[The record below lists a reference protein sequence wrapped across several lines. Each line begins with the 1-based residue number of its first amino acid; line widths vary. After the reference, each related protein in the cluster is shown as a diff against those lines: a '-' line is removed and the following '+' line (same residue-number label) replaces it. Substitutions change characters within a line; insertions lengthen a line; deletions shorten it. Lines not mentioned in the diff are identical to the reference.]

1 MKKIYYTAIPIVL
14 AIQTQAQNITLD
26 NLEATFL
33 QKNYALIANKFN
45 VDRIDAEIIQEKL
58 WQNPT
63 LSISEVNL
71 WKTYNVEEQPYL
83 FGKYG
88 KNQQISV
95 ELEQLI
101 ETAGKRKKRVAIK
114 ELEKNSALFE
124 YEELLRE
131 LKKELRQTYFSLARI
146 QSEKKELQNSVD
158 LFEHMMTQYQ
168 RQADLKNV
176 PKADF
181 YRLQTEL
188 IGLQKDQ
195 IELENQ
201 EIEYINK
208 LRLLTQNSD
217 LNVNEIDFSR
227 FNSHSKSIPFN
238 AKQLAKEQNIALKKQ
253 ENEINLAEKQLILEK
268 AQRTPDLAFQ
278 VNYDRGGNIMRDFVG
293 VGVSIDLPI
302 FNTNK
307 GNIKASEIVLNQQQ
321 ITKNALHS
329 ELDISIDRLQNQI
342 NQLDKALIQWKKLNN
357 QEQLTMIDNYKKHL
371 QNKQITL
378 LEFIDFTQAYR
389 ESQKAYLDLLE
400 NYQNTFEE
408 LNYIVGQD
416 L

>member
-1 MKKIYYTAIPIVL
+1 MKKIYYTAIPIIF
-14 AIQTQAQNITLD
+14 AMQTQAQNVTLD
-26 NLEATFL
+26 NLEAAFL

-158 LFEHMMTQYQ
+158 LFEQMMTQYQ
-168 RQADLKNV
+168 RQYDL
-176 PKADF
+176 
-181 YRLQTEL
+181 
-188 IGLQKDQ
+188 
-195 IELENQ
+195 
-201 EIEYINK
+201 
-208 LRLLTQNSD
+208 
-217 LNVNEIDFSR
+217 
-227 FNSHSKSIPFN
+227 
-238 AKQLAKEQNIALKKQ
+238 
-253 ENEINLAEKQLILEK
+253 
-268 AQRTPDLAFQ
+268 
-278 VNYDRGGNIMRDFVG
+278 
-293 VGVSIDLPI
+293 
-302 FNTNK
+302 
-307 GNIKASEIVLNQQQ
+307 
-321 ITKNALHS
+321 
-329 ELDISIDRLQNQI
+329 
-342 NQLDKALIQWKKLNN
+342 
-357 QEQLTMIDNYKKHL
+357 
-371 QNKQITL
+371 
-378 LEFIDFTQAYR
+378 
-389 ESQKAYLDLLE
+389 
-400 NYQNTFEE
+400 
-408 LNYIVGQD
+408 
-416 L
+416 

>member
-1 MKKIYYTAIPIVL
+1 VKKIYYTVIPIVL
-14 AIQTQAQNITLD
+14 AIQTQAQNVTLD
-26 NLEATFL
+26 NLEAAFL

-158 LFEHMMTQYQ
+158 LFEQMMTQYQ

-329 ELDISIDRLQNQI
+329 ELDISIDQLQNQI
-342 NQLDKALIQWKKLNN
+342 SQLDKALIQWKKLNN

>member
-1 MKKIYYTAIPIVL
+1 M
-14 AIQTQAQNITLD
+14 D
-26 NLEATFL
+26 NLEAAFL

-158 LFEHMMTQYQ
+158 LFVQMITQYQ

-217 LNVNEIDFSR
+217 LNVDEIDFSR

-307 GNIKASEIVLNQQQ
+307 GTIKASEIVLNQQQ
-321 ITKNALHS
+321 ITKNALNS

-389 ESQKAYLDLLE
+389 ESQQAYFDLLE

>member
-26 NLEATFL
+26 NLEAAFL

-158 LFEHMMTQYQ
+158 LFEQMMTQYQ

-217 LNVNEIDFSR
+217 LNVDEIDFSR

-238 AKQLAKEQNIALKKQ
+238 ANQLAKEQNIALKKQ

-321 ITKNALHS
+321 ITKNALYS

-342 NQLDKALIQWKKLNN
+342 SQLDKALIQWGKLNN

>member
-1 MKKIYYTAIPIVL
+1 MKKIYYTAIPIIF
-14 AIQTQAQNITLD
+14 AMQTQAQNVTLD
-26 NLEATFL
+26 NLEAAFL

-45 VDRIDAEIIQEKL
+45 VDRVDAEIIQEKL

-63 LSISEVNL
+63 LSISEINL

-158 LFEHMMTQYQ
+158 LFEQMITQYQ

-342 NQLDKALIQWKKLNN
+342 SQLDKALIQWKKLNN

>member
-1 MKKIYYTAIPIVL
+1 VKKIYYTAIPIVL

-71 WKTYNVEEQPYL
+71 WKTYHVEEQPNL
-83 FGKYG
+83 FGKFG

-131 LKKELRQTYFSLARI
+131 LKRELRQTYFSLARI

-268 AQRTPDLAFQ
+268 AQRTPDLTFQ
-278 VNYDRGGNIMRDFVG
+278 MNYDRGGNIMRDFVG

>member
-1 MKKIYYTAIPIVL
+1 MKKIYYTAIPIIF
-14 AIQTQAQNITLD
+14 AMQTQAQNVTLD
-26 NLEATFL
+26 NLEAAFL

-45 VDRIDAEIIQEKL
+45 ADRVDAEIIQEKL

-83 FGKYG
+83 IGKYG

-158 LFEHMMTQYQ
+158 LFEQMMTQYQ

-342 NQLDKALIQWKKLNN
+342 SQLDKALIQWKKLNN

>member
-1 MKKIYYTAIPIVL
+1 MNKIYYTAIPIVL

-26 NLEATFL
+26 NLEAAFL

-45 VDRIDAEIIQEKL
+45 VDKIDAEIIQEKL

-158 LFEHMMTQYQ
+158 LFEQMMTQYQ

-278 VNYDRGGNIMRDFVG
+278 VIYDRGGNIMRDFVG

-307 GNIKASEIVLNQQQ
+307 GNIKASEIVLNQQK
-321 ITKNALHS
+321 ITKNALNS

-342 NQLDKALIQWKKLNN
+342 SQLDKALIQWKKLNN

>member
-26 NLEATFL
+26 NLEAAFL

-114 ELEKNSALFE
+114 ELEKSSALFE

-158 LFEHMMTQYQ
+158 LFEQMMTQYQ

-188 IGLQKDQ
+188 IDLQKDQ

-278 VNYDRGGNIMRDFVG
+278 VNYDRGGNIMRDFIG

-307 GNIKASEIVLNQQQ
+307 GNIKASEILLNQQQ

-342 NQLDKALIQWKKLNN
+342 SQLDKALIQWKKLNN

-389 ESQKAYLDLLE
+389 ESQQAYFDLLE

>member
-1 MKKIYYTAIPIVL
+1 MKKIYYTAIPIIF
-14 AIQTQAQNITLD
+14 AMQTQAQNVTLD
-26 NLEATFL
+26 NLEAAFL

-158 LFEHMMTQYQ
+158 LFEQMMTQYQ

-342 NQLDKALIQWKKLNN
+342 SQLDKALIQWKKLNN

>member
-1 MKKIYYTAIPIVL
+1 MKKIYYTAIPIIF
-14 AIQTQAQNITLD
+14 AMQTQAQNVTLD
-26 NLEATFL
+26 NLEAAFL

-146 QSEKKELQNSVD
+146 QSEKKELQNSID
-158 LFEHMMTQYQ
+158 LFEQMITQYQ

-329 ELDISIDRLQNQI
+329 ELDISIDRIQNQI
-342 NQLDKALIQWKKLNN
+342 NQLNKALIQWKKLNN

>member
-1 MKKIYYTAIPIVL
+1 M
-14 AIQTQAQNITLD
+14 QTQAQNVTLD
-26 NLEATFL
+26 NLEAAFL

-45 VDRIDAEIIQEKL
+45 ADRVDAEIIQEKL

-158 LFEHMMTQYQ
+158 LFEQMMTQYQ

-217 LNVNEIDFSR
+217 LNVDEIDFSR

-253 ENEINLAEKQLILEK
+253 ENEINLAEKQFILEK

-307 GNIKASEIVLNQQQ
+307 GNIKASEIALSQQQ

>member
-26 NLEATFL
+26 NLEAAFL

-114 ELEKNSALFE
+114 ELEKSSALFE

-158 LFEHMMTQYQ
+158 LFEQMMTQYQ

-278 VNYDRGGNIMRDFVG
+278 VNYDRGGNIMRDFIG

-307 GNIKASEIVLNQQQ
+307 GNIKASEILLNQQQ

-342 NQLDKALIQWKKLNN
+342 SQLDKALIQWKKLNN

-389 ESQKAYLDLLE
+389 ESQQAYFDLLE
-400 NYQNTFEE
+400 NYHNTFEE

>member
-1 MKKIYYTAIPIVL
+1 MKKIYYTAIPIIF
-14 AIQTQAQNITLD
+14 AMQTQAQNVTLD
-26 NLEATFL
+26 NLEAAFL

-45 VDRIDAEIIQEKL
+45 ADRVDAEIIQEKL

-158 LFEHMMTQYQ
+158 FFEQMMTQYQ

-342 NQLDKALIQWKKLNN
+342 SQLDKALIQWKKLNN

>member
-26 NLEATFL
+26 NLEAAFL

-158 LFEHMMTQYQ
+158 LFEQMMTQYQ

-278 VNYDRGGNIMRDFVG
+278 VIYDRGGGIMRDFVA

-329 ELDISIDRLQNQI
+329 ELDISIDRIQNQI

-371 QNKQITL
+371 HNKQITL

>member
-1 MKKIYYTAIPIVL
+1 MKKIYYTVIPIVL
-14 AIQTQAQNITLD
+14 AIQTQAQNVTLD
-26 NLEATFL
+26 NLEAAFL

-158 LFEHMMTQYQ
+158 LFEQMMTQYQ

-342 NQLDKALIQWKKLNN
+342 SQLDKALIQWKKLNN

>member
-1 MKKIYYTAIPIVL
+1 M
-14 AIQTQAQNITLD
+14 D
-26 NLEATFL
+26 NLEAAFL

-158 LFEHMMTQYQ
+158 LFEQMMTQYQ

-321 ITKNALHS
+321 ITKNALNS

-342 NQLDKALIQWKKLNN
+342 SQLDKALIQWKKLNN

>member
-26 NLEATFL
+26 NLEAAFL

-101 ETAGKRKKRVAIK
+101 ETSGKRKKRVAIK

-158 LFEHMMTQYQ
+158 LFKQMMMQYQ

-208 LRLLTQNSD
+208 LRLLTQNSE

-278 VNYDRGGNIMRDFVG
+278 VNYDRGGNIMRDFIG

-307 GNIKASEIVLNQQQ
+307 GNIKASEILLNQQQ

-342 NQLDKALIQWKKLNN
+342 SQLDKALIQWKKLNN

-389 ESQKAYLDLLE
+389 ESQQAYFDLLE

>member
-26 NLEATFL
+26 NLEAAFL

-131 LKKELRQTYFSLARI
+131 LKRELRQTYFSLARI

>member
-1 MKKIYYTAIPIVL
+1 M
-14 AIQTQAQNITLD
+14 QTQAQNVTLD
-26 NLEATFL
+26 NLEAAFL

-146 QSEKKELQNSVD
+146 QSEKKELQNSID
-158 LFEHMMTQYQ
+158 LFEQMMTQYQ

-342 NQLDKALIQWKKLNN
+342 SQLDKALIQWKKLNN

>member
-1 MKKIYYTAIPIVL
+1 MNKIYYTAIPIVL

-26 NLEATFL
+26 NLEAAFL

-45 VDRIDAEIIQEKL
+45 VDKIDAEIIQEKL

-158 LFEHMMTQYQ
+158 LFEQMMTQYQ

-208 LRLLTQNSD
+208 LRLLTQNSE
-217 LNVNEIDFSR
+217 LNVNEIDFSI

-268 AQRTPDLAFQ
+268 AQRTPDLTFQ
-278 VNYDRGGNIMRDFVG
+278 MNYDRGGNIMRDFVG

-321 ITKNALHS
+321 ITKNELHS

-400 NYQNTFEE
+400 NYQNTLEE

>member
-26 NLEATFL
+26 NLEAAFL

-158 LFEHMMTQYQ
+158 LFEQMMTQYQ

-278 VNYDRGGNIMRDFVG
+278 VIYDRGGNIMRDFVG

-307 GNIKASEIVLNQQQ
+307 GNIKASEIVLNQQK
-321 ITKNALHS
+321 ITKNALNS

-342 NQLDKALIQWKKLNN
+342 SQLDKALIQWKKLNN

>member
-26 NLEATFL
+26 NLEAAFL

-158 LFEHMMTQYQ
+158 LFEQMMTQYQ

-278 VNYDRGGNIMRDFVG
+278 VIYDRGGGIMRDFVG

-307 GNIKASEIVLNQQQ
+307 GNIKASEIVVSQQQ
-321 ITKNALHS
+321 ITKNAIDF
-329 ELDISIDRLQNQI
+329 ELNNTIDRIHNQI
-342 NQLDKALIQWKKLNN
+342 NQLDKAIIQWKKMNN
-357 QEQLTMIDNYKKHL
+357 QDQLTMIENYKKHL

-378 LEFIDFTQAYR
+378 LEFIDFIQAYR
-389 ESQKAYLDLLE
+389 ESQQAYFDLLE

>member
-1 MKKIYYTAIPIVL
+1 M
-14 AIQTQAQNITLD
+14 TLD
-26 NLEATFL
+26 NLEAAFL
-33 QKNYALIANKFN
+33 QKNYALIANKYN
-45 VDRIDAEIIQEKL
+45 VDKIDAEIIQEKL

-71 WKTYNVEEQPYL
+71 WKTYNIEEQPYL

-114 ELEKNSALFE
+114 QLEKNSALFE

-146 QSEKKELQNSVD
+146 QSEKKELQNNIN
-158 LFEHMMTQYQ
+158 LFEQMTIQYQ

-188 IGLQKDQ
+188 IGLQKEQ

-208 LRLLTQNSD
+208 LRLLTQNFD
-217 LNVNEIDFSR
+217 LNVTEIDFSL
-227 FNSHSKSIPFN
+227 FNTHSKSISFN
-238 AKQLAKEQNIALKKQ
+238 VKQLAKEQNITLKKQ
-253 ENEINLAEKQLILEK
+253 ENEINLAEKHLVLEK
-268 AQRTPDLAFQ
+268 AQRTPDLTFQ
-278 VNYDRGGNIMRDFVG
+278 INYDRGGNIMRDFVG
-293 VGVSIDLPI
+293 IGVSVDLPI

-307 GNIKASEIVLNQQQ
+307 GNIKASEIALSQQQ
-321 ITKNALHS
+321 MTKNALHT
-329 ELDISIDRLQNQI
+329 ELDISIDRIQNQI

>member
-1 MKKIYYTAIPIVL
+1 VKKIYYTAIPIVL

-26 NLEATFL
+26 NLEAAFL

-71 WKTYNVEEQPYL
+71 WKTYHVEEQPYL

-158 LFEHMMTQYQ
+158 LFEQMMTQYQ

-278 VNYDRGGNIMRDFVG
+278 VIYDRGGNIMRDFVG

-321 ITKNALHS
+321 ITKNALNS

-342 NQLDKALIQWKKLNN
+342 SQLDKALIQWKKLNN

>member
-26 NLEATFL
+26 NLEAAFL

-45 VDRIDAEIIQEKL
+45 VERIDAEIIQEKL

-114 ELEKNSALFE
+114 ELEKSSALFE

-158 LFEHMMTQYQ
+158 LFKQMMMQYQ

-208 LRLLTQNSD
+208 LRLLTQNSE

-342 NQLDKALIQWKKLNN
+342 SQLDKALIQWKKLNN

-389 ESQKAYLDLLE
+389 ESQQAYFDLLE

>member
-1 MKKIYYTAIPIVL
+1 MKKIYYTAIPIIF
-14 AIQTQAQNITLD
+14 AMQTQAQNVTLD
-26 NLEATFL
+26 NLEAAFL

-146 QSEKKELQNSVD
+146 QSEKKELQNSID
-158 LFEHMMTQYQ
+158 LFEQMMTQYQ

-342 NQLDKALIQWKKLNN
+342 SQLDKALIQWKKLNN

>member
-26 NLEATFL
+26 NLEAAFL

-114 ELEKNSALFE
+114 ELEKNSVLFE

-158 LFEHMMTQYQ
+158 LFEQMMTQYQ

-238 AKQLAKEQNIALKKQ
+238 TKQLAKEQNIALKKQ

-278 VNYDRGGNIMRDFVG
+278 VNYDRGGNIMRDFIG

-321 ITKNALHS
+321 ITKNALNS

-342 NQLDKALIQWKKLNN
+342 SQLDKALIQWKKLNN

>member
-1 MKKIYYTAIPIVL
+1 MKKIYYTAIPIIF
-14 AIQTQAQNITLD
+14 AMQTQAQNVTLD
-26 NLEATFL
+26 NLEAAFL

-45 VDRIDAEIIQEKL
+45 ADRVDAEIIQEKL

-158 LFEHMMTQYQ
+158 LFEQMMTQYQ

-307 GNIKASEIVLNQQQ
+307 GNIKASEIALSQQQ

>member
-1 MKKIYYTAIPIVL
+1 M
-14 AIQTQAQNITLD
+14 QTQAQNVTLD
-26 NLEATFL
+26 NLEAAFL

-45 VDRIDAEIIQEKL
+45 ADRVDAEIIQEKL
-58 WQNPT
+58 CQNPT

-158 LFEHMMTQYQ
+158 LFEQMMTQYQ

-217 LNVNEIDFSR
+217 LNVDEIDFSR

-253 ENEINLAEKQLILEK
+253 ENEINLAEKQFILEK

-307 GNIKASEIVLNQQQ
+307 GNIKASEIALSQQQ

>member
-26 NLEATFL
+26 NLEAAFL

-71 WKTYNVEEQPYL
+71 WKTYHVEEQPYL

-158 LFEHMMTQYQ
+158 LFEQMMTQYQ

>member
-1 MKKIYYTAIPIVL
+1 M
-14 AIQTQAQNITLD
+14 D
-26 NLEATFL
+26 NLEAAFL

-71 WKTYNVEEQPYL
+71 WKTYHVEEQPYL

-158 LFEHMMTQYQ
+158 LFEQMMTQYQ

-342 NQLDKALIQWKKLNN
+342 SQLDKALIQWKKLNN

>member
-71 WKTYNVEEQPYL
+71 WKTYHVEEQPNL
-83 FGKYG
+83 FGKFG

-131 LKKELRQTYFSLARI
+131 LKRELRQTYFSLARI

-268 AQRTPDLAFQ
+268 AQRTPDLTFQ
-278 VNYDRGGNIMRDFVG
+278 MNYDRGGNIMRDFVG